1 MSSDEATR
9 SAAPWAD
16 WVLAR
21 LEREPCALISLL
33 AAEGSTPR
41 EAGTRMAVAASGI
54 FGTIGGGN
62 LEFQAIEQ
70 GRRILA
76 YPPGTW
82 RIQDYPLGPLLGQ
95 CCGGRA
101 RVLIERL
108 DEEQKSWLEAAR
120 EPSGFSLRTE
130 LLEGSLRRSLTA
142 EPPPPPSARGPLPK
156 PGEVL
161 FERLGKP
168 WTQVTVFGAG
178 HVGKALA
185 RLLADLPFRLD
196 WMDERPESPPPAR
209 ILPRAALCEAAR
221 AAQGPV
227 LILTHDHALDYELVR
242 AALASPSRFVGL
254 IGSQTKRARFLS
266 RLRAEGFPEEDLAR
280 VVCPI
285 GLPEVKGKAPEIV
298 AISAAAQLLS
308 LEARES

>member
-1 MSSDEATR
+1 MKADAPR

-16 WVLAR
+16 WALER
-21 LEREPCALISLL
+21 MEREPCALISLL
-33 AAEGSTPR
+33 GAEGSTPR
-41 EAGTRMAVAASGI
+41 EAGTRMAVSAGGI

-70 GRRILA
+70 ARRILA
-76 YPPGTW
+76 HPPGSW

-101 RVLIERL
+101 RVLIEHL
-108 DEEQKSWLEAAR
+108 DAAQKPWLEAAR
-120 EPSGFSLRTE
+120 ESSGLSLRTA
-130 LLEGSLRRSLTA
+130 LLEGALRRSLTE
-142 EPPPPPSARGPLPK
+142 EPPSAPTARGPLPK
-156 PGEVL
+156 PGAVL
-161 FERLGKP
+161 IERLGAP
-168 WTQVTVFGAG
+168 WTAVALFGAG

-185 RLLADLPFRLD
+185 RLLVDLPFRLV
-196 WMDERPESPPPAR
+196 WMDERPDSPPPAL
-209 ILPRAALCEAAR
+209 ILPRAALIAAAQ

-254 IGSQTKRARFLS
+254 IGSQTKRARFLG
-266 RLRAEGFPEEDLAR
+266 RLRAEGVSEKDLER

-285 GLPEVKGKAPEIV
+285 GLPQVKGKAPEIV

-308 LEARES
+308 LESGES